1 MGVTQVVTHSH
12 VSRRKEKAMARRQLR
27 FGRRRSSNRLLAL
40 LAIVF
45 VLTLT
50 IAPPVKHYFTQRAQI
65 SALEAQLSAD
75 NSALQKAR
83 QELLLWQDPEY
94 IKSQA
99 RERLHFVLPGE
110 RQYIVTEGESAE
122 TQTGTTKIASALVD
136 GQPWYA
142 RLIASISET
151 GN

>member
-1 MGVTQVVTHSH
+1 
-12 VSRRKEKAMARRQLR
+12 MARRQLR
-27 FGRRRSSNRLLAL
+27 FGRRRTSNRVLAL
-40 LAIVF
+40 SAIFFVF
-45 VLTLT
+45 ALT

-65 SALEAQLSAD
+65 SALKAQLSAD

-83 QELLLWQDPEY
+83 EELLLWQDPEY

-110 RQYIVTEGESAE
+110 RQYIVTQGDSIGN
-122 TQTGTTKIASALVD
+122 QQSTTKIASSLAD
-136 GQPWYA
+136 GQPWYS

>member
-1 MGVTQVVTHSH
+1 
-12 VSRRKEKAMARRQLR
+12 MARRQLR
-27 FGRRRSSNRLLAL
+27 FRRRRTSNRVLAL
-40 LAIVF
+40 SAIFFILA
-45 VLTLT
+45 LT
-50 IAPPVKHYFTQRAQI
+50 IAPPVKNYFTQRAQI
-65 SALEAQLSAD
+65 SALKSQLSAD

-83 QELLLWQDPEY
+83 EELLLWQDPEY

-110 RQYIVTEGESAE
+110 RQYIVTDGENNP
-122 TQTGTTKIASALVD
+122 QQNGTTKIASSLAD

>member
-1 MGVTQVVTHSH
+1 
-12 VSRRKEKAMARRQLR
+12 MARRQLR
-27 FGRRRSSNRLLAL
+27 FGRRRTSNRLLAL
-40 LAIVF
+40 IALVF
-45 VLTLT
+45 IFTLT

-65 SALEAQLSAD
+65 SALKSQLSAD
-75 NSALQKAR
+75 NVALQKAR

-94 IKSQA
+94 IKTQA

-110 RQYIVTEGESAE
+110 RQYIVTDDSTTEANNGS
-122 TQTGTTKIASALVD
+122 TKIASALTD

>member
-1 MGVTQVVTHSH
+1 
-12 VSRRKEKAMARRQLR
+12 MARRQLR
-27 FGRRRSSNRLLAL
+27 FRRRRTSNRVLAL
-40 LAIVF
+40 SAIFFILA
-45 VLTLT
+45 LT

-65 SALEAQLSAD
+65 SALKAELAAD
-75 NSALQKAR
+75 NTALQKAR
-83 QELLLWQDPEY
+83 EELLLWQDPEY

-110 RQYIVTEGESAE
+110 RQYIVTNG
-122 TQTGTTKIASALVD
+122 QTNTSQNGSTKIASSLAD
-136 GQPWYA
+136 GQPWYS

>member
-1 MGVTQVVTHSH
+1 
-12 VSRRKEKAMARRQLR
+12 MARRQLR
-27 FGRRRSSNRLLAL
+27 FRRRRTSNRVLAL
-40 LAIVF
+40 SAIFFILA
-45 VLTLT
+45 LT

-65 SALEAQLSAD
+65 SALKAELSAD
-75 NSALQKAR
+75 NTALQKAR
-83 QELLLWQDPEY
+83 EELLLWQDPEY

-110 RQYIVTEGESAE
+110 RQYIVTDGEKNQQQS
-122 TQTGTTKIASALVD
+122 GTTKIASSLAD

>member
-1 MGVTQVVTHSH
+1 
-12 VSRRKEKAMARRQLR
+12 MARRQLR
-27 FGRRRSSNRLLAL
+27 FGRRRTSNRILAL
-40 LAIVF
+40 SAIFF
-45 VLTLT
+45 VLALT

-65 SALEAQLSAD
+65 NALKAELSAD
-75 NSALQKAR
+75 NTALQKAR
-83 QELLLWQDPEY
+83 EELLLWQDPEY

-110 RQYIVTEGESAE
+110 RQYIVTDA
-122 TQTGTTKIASALVD
+122 QTNTSQNGSTKIASSLAD

>member
-1 MGVTQVVTHSH
+1 
-12 VSRRKEKAMARRQLR
+12 MARRQLR
-27 FGRRRSSNRLLAL
+27 FRRRRTSNRVLAL
-40 LAIVF
+40 SAIFFILA
-45 VLTLT
+45 LT

-65 SALEAQLSAD
+65 SALKAELSAD
-75 NSALQKAR
+75 NIALQKAR
-83 QELLLWQDPEY
+83 EELLLWQDPEY

-110 RQYIVTEGESAE
+110 RQYIVTDGENNSK
-122 TQTGTTKIASALVD
+122 QNGTTKIASSLAD

>member
-1 MGVTQVVTHSH
+1 
-12 VSRRKEKAMARRQLR
+12 MARRQLR
-27 FGRRRSSNRLLAL
+27 FGRRRTSNRVLAL
-40 LAIVF
+40 SAIFF
-45 VLTLT
+45 VLALT

-65 SALEAQLSAD
+65 SALKAQLSAD

-83 QELLLWQDPEY
+83 EELTLWQDPEY

-110 RQYIVTEGESAE
+110 RQYIVTDGQTNTSQNGS
-122 TQTGTTKIASALVD
+122 TQIASSLAD
-136 GQPWYA
+136 GQPWYS

>member
-1 MGVTQVVTHSH
+1 
-12 VSRRKEKAMARRQLR
+12 MARRQLR
-27 FGRRRSSNRLLAL
+27 FGRRRTSNRVLAL
-40 LAIVF
+40 SAIFF
-45 VLTLT
+45 VLALT

-65 SALEAQLSAD
+65 SALKAQLSAD
-75 NSALQKAR
+75 NSALQNAR
-83 QELLLWQDPEY
+83 EELTLWQDPEY

-110 RQYIVTEGESAE
+110 RQYIVTNSENNLQQNGS
-122 TQTGTTKIASALVD
+122 TKIASSLAD
-136 GQPWYA
+136 GQPWYS

>member
-1 MGVTQVVTHSH
+1 
-12 VSRRKEKAMARRQLR
+12 MARRSSGSKRRKSYRSRNLNFNR
-27 FGRRRSSNRLLAL
+27 NTGSGRTFAVAAIFFMLAL
-40 LAIVF
+40 FL
-45 VLTLT
+45 
-50 IAPPVKHYFTQRAQI
+50 APPIKSYFVQRAQI
-65 SALEAQLSAD
+65 SALQSQLKSDNTALDEAR
-75 NSALQKAR
+75 K
-83 QELLLWQDPEY
+83 ELTLWQDPDY

-110 RQYIVTEGESAE
+110 RQYIVTEGESTE
-122 TQTGTTKIASALVD
+122 TQNGTTKIASALVD

>member
-1 MGVTQVVTHSH
+1 
-12 VSRRKEKAMARRQLR
+12 MARRQLR
-27 FGRRRSSNRLLAL
+27 FGRRRTSNRVLAL
-40 LAIVF
+40 SAIFFILA
-45 VLTLT
+45 LT

-65 SALEAQLSAD
+65 SALKSQLSAD
-75 NSALQKAR
+75 NSALEKAR
-83 QELLLWQDPEY
+83 QELTLWQDPEY

-110 RQYIVTEGESAE
+110 RQYIVTDGETEA
-122 TQTGTTKIASALVD
+122 TQNSSTKIASSLAD
-136 GQPWYA
+136 GQPWYS

>member
-1 MGVTQVVTHSH
+1 
-12 VSRRKEKAMARRQLR
+12 MARRQLR
-27 FGRRRSSNRLLAL
+27 FGRRRTSNRILAL
-40 LAIVF
+40 SAIFF
-45 VLTLT
+45 VLALT

-65 SALEAQLSAD
+65 SALKAQLSAD

-83 QELLLWQDPEY
+83 EELLLWQDPEY
-94 IKSQA
+94 VKSQA

-110 RQYIVTEGESAE
+110 RQYIVTEGE
-122 TQTGTTKIASALVD
+122 TTGNQESTTKIASSLAD
-136 GQPWYA
+136 GQPWYS

>member
-1 MGVTQVVTHSH
+1 
-12 VSRRKEKAMARRQLR
+12 MARRQLR
-27 FGRRRSSNRLLAL
+27 FRRRRTSNRVLAL
-40 LAIVF
+40 SAIFF
-45 VLTLT
+45 VLALT
-50 IAPPVKHYFTQRAQI
+50 IAPPVKNYFTQRAQI
-65 SALEAQLSAD
+65 SALKSQLSAD
-75 NSALQKAR
+75 NSALEKAR
-83 QELLLWQDPEY
+83 QELTLWQDPEY

-110 RQYIVTEGESAE
+110 RQYLVTEGETLPGE
-122 TQTGTTKIASALVD
+122 EGTTKIASSLAD

>member
-1 MGVTQVVTHSH
+1 
-12 VSRRKEKAMARRQLR
+12 MARRQLR
-27 FGRRRSSNRLLAL
+27 FRRRRTSNRVLAL
-40 LAIVF
+40 AAILFILA
-45 VLTLT
+45 LT

-65 SALEAQLSAD
+65 SALKSQLSAD
-75 NSALQKAR
+75 NLALQKAR
-83 QELLLWQDPEY
+83 EELLLWQDPEY
-94 IKSQA
+94 IKTQA

-110 RQYIVTEGESAE
+110 RQYIVTEGES
-122 TQTGTTKIASALVD
+122 TGNQNNTTKIASALTD

>member
-1 MGVTQVVTHSH
+1 
-12 VSRRKEKAMARRQLR
+12 MARRQLR
-27 FGRRRSSNRLLAL
+27 FRRRRTSNRVLAL
-40 LAIVF
+40 SGILFILA
-45 VLTLT
+45 LT

-65 SALEAQLSAD
+65 SALKSQLSAD
-75 NSALQKAR
+75 NTALQKAR

-94 IKSQA
+94 IKTQA
-99 RERLHFVLPGE
+99 RERLHFVVPGE
-110 RQYIVTEGESAE
+110 RQYIVTENST
-122 TQTGTTKIASALVD
+122 TQANNGTTTVASALTD

>member
-1 MGVTQVVTHSH
+1 
-12 VSRRKEKAMARRQLR
+12 MARRQLR
-27 FGRRRSSNRLLAL
+27 FGRRRTSNRVLAL
-40 LAIVF
+40 SAIFF
-45 VLTLT
+45 VLALT

-65 SALEAQLSAD
+65 SALKAQLSAD

-83 QELLLWQDPEY
+83 EELLLWQDPEY

-110 RQYIVTEGESAE
+110 RQYIVTEGDSVGN
-122 TQTGTTKIASALVD
+122 QPSSTKIASSLAD
-136 GQPWYA
+136 GQPWYS

>member
-1 MGVTQVVTHSH
+1 
-12 VSRRKEKAMARRQLR
+12 MARRQLR
-27 FGRRRSSNRLLAL
+27 FRRRRTSNRVLAL
-40 LAIVF
+40 SAIFFILA
-45 VLTLT
+45 LT
-50 IAPPVKHYFTQRAQI
+50 IAPPVKNYFTQRAQI
-65 SALEAQLSAD
+65 SALKAQLSAD

-83 QELLLWQDPEY
+83 EELLLWQDPEY

-99 RERLHFVLPGE
+99 RERLHFVVPGE
-110 RQYIVTEGESAE
+110 RQYIVTDGENNP
-122 TQTGTTKIASALVD
+122 QQNGTTKIASSLAD

>member
-1 MGVTQVVTHSH
+1 
-12 VSRRKEKAMARRQLR
+12 MARRQLR
-27 FGRRRSSNRLLAL
+27 FGRRRTSNRVLAL
-40 LAIVF
+40 SAIFF
-45 VLTLT
+45 VLALT

-65 SALEAQLSAD
+65 SALKAQLSAD

-83 QELLLWQDPEY
+83 EELLLWQDPEY

-110 RQYIVTEGESAE
+110 RQYIVTDDS
-122 TQTGTTKIASALVD
+122 TTDSNNTSTKIASALTD

>member
-1 MGVTQVVTHSH
+1 
-12 VSRRKEKAMARRQLR
+12 MARRQLR
-27 FGRRRSSNRLLAL
+27 FGRRRTSNRILAL
-40 LAIVF
+40 SAIFF
-45 VLTLT
+45 VLALT

-65 SALEAQLSAD
+65 NALKAELSAD
-75 NSALQKAR
+75 NTALQKAR
-83 QELLLWQDPEY
+83 EELLLWQDPEY

-110 RQYIVTEGESAE
+110 RQYIVTDG
-122 TQTGTTKIASALVD
+122 QTNTAQNGSTKIASSLAD

>member
-1 MGVTQVVTHSH
+1 
-12 VSRRKEKAMARRQLR
+12 MARRQLR
-27 FGRRRSSNRLLAL
+27 FGRRRTSNRVLAL
-40 LAIVF
+40 SAIFFILA
-45 VLTLT
+45 LT

-65 SALEAQLSAD
+65 SALKAELSAD
-75 NSALQKAR
+75 NTALQKAR
-83 QELLLWQDPEY
+83 EELLLWQDPEY

-110 RQYIVTEGESAE
+110 RQYIVVDGENNSK
-122 TQTGTTKIASALVD
+122 QNGTTKIASSLAD

>member
-1 MGVTQVVTHSH
+1 
-12 VSRRKEKAMARRQLR
+12 MARRQLR
-27 FGRRRSSNRLLAL
+27 FRRRRTSNRVLAL
-40 LAIVF
+40 SAIFFILA
-45 VLTLT
+45 LT

-65 SALEAQLSAD
+65 SALKAQLSAD
-75 NSALQKAR
+75 NTALEKAR
-83 QELLLWQDPEY
+83 EELTLWQDPEY

-110 RQYIVTEGESAE
+110 RQYIVTNGENN
-122 TQTGTTKIASALVD
+122 QQQNGTTKIASSLAD